1 MWFIKY
7 GSNYLQLQQTGLNE
21 PCQCQVGFCAIVQG
35 CQGKPF
41 CKIRINADGCN
52 TTADLYIA
60 AGHLLGVGWDTHE
73 QVLPQSS
80 SLGLLKEWS
89 GCATKT
95 HSEDILVQELIPGTS
110 GALLTEAGPSQ
121 QWCPCSTTQQAGAKH
136 SSSLWVTWKQSLARV
151 PMGVPVRMQRP
162 RATGQLQAPQYNNSD
177 HHHSFC
183 AKSCTHQYLR
193 NKCLCSV
200 SLLLTQLQNRYQ
212 CYQH

>member
-21 PCQCQVGFCAIVQG
+21 PCQCQVGFCAILQG

-52 TTADLYIA
+52 TTCRPLHSCWASPWCGLGYPWTSPSPKQ
-60 AGHLLGVGWDTHE
+60 LLC
-73 QVLPQSS
+73 
-80 SLGLLKEWS
+80 LLKEWS

-136 SSSLWVTWKQSLARV
+136 SSFTMSDMEAEPCPCPHGCPCQDAEAESNRTAPGTSVQQLW
-151 PMGVPVRMQRP
+151 PPP
-162 RATGQLQAPQYNNSD
+162 
-177 HHHSFC
+177 
-183 AKSCTHQYLR
+183 
-193 NKCLCSV
+193 
-200 SLLLTQLQNRYQ
+200 LLL
-212 CYQH
+212 C